1 MTPRRMKVATASI
14 FVAATVGS
22 TVALKG
28 STPPDHPTTPAAPAK
43 SAPHNSATP
52 IDGPRQK
59 Q

>member
-1 MTPRRMKVATASI
+1 MKVATASI

-28 STPPDHPTTPAAPAK
+28 STPPDHPTTPAAQAK
-43 SAPHNSATP
+43 QAPHHAAAPT
-52 IDGPRQK
+52 DGSQQK